1 MADVRVP
8 AGTLKWLGD
17 SLLCDGE
24 PAIFQ
29 FMRRDGRIDTMPLRE
44 CLAVADRI
52 DSYGLSRIVS
62 ALEYGL
68 QHNMLDNEDCDAWA
82 TERTCVLSL
91 STAEWGE

>member
-1 MADVRVP
+1 MVDVRVQ
-8 AGTLKWLGD
+8 ASTLKWLGD

-29 FMRRDGRIDTMPLRE
+29 LMRCDGRIDTMPLRE

-52 DSYGLSRIVS
+52 DPYGRSRIVS

-68 QHNMLDNEDCDAWA
+68 QHNMLAIADRDAWV
-82 TERTCVLSL
+82 TGRTRVLSL
-91 STAEWGE
+91 STAERGE

>member
-1 MADVRVP
+1 MADVLAP
-8 AGTLKWLGD
+8 SSTLKWLGD

-29 FMRRDGRIDTMPLRE
+29 LMQRDGRIDTMPLRE

-68 QHNMLDNEDCDAWA
+68 QRNMLAYEDRDAWMA
-82 TERTCVLSL
+82 ERTRVLSL
-91 STAEWGE
+91 STAERGE

>member
-29 FMRRDGRIDTMPLRE
+29 LMRCDGRIDTMPLRE

-52 DSYGLSRIVS
+52 DPYGRSRIVS

-68 QHNMLDNEDCDAWA
+68 QHNMLAIVDRDAWV
-82 TERTCVLSL
+82 TGRTRVLSL
-91 STAEWGE
+91 STAERGE

>member
-1 MADVRVP
+1 MTDVRVP

-29 FMRRDGRIDTMPLRE
+29 LVRCDGRIDTMPLRE
-44 CLAVADRI
+44 CLSVADRI

-62 ALEYGL
+62 ALDYGL
-68 QHNMLDNEDCDAWA
+68 QHNMLANDDRDAWV
-82 TERTCVLSL
+82 TGRTRVLSL
-91 STAEWGE
+91 STAERGE

>member
-1 MADVRVP
+1 MADVRVQ
-8 AGTLKWLGD
+8 ASTLKWLGD

-29 FMRRDGRIDTMPLRE
+29 LMRCDGRIDTIPLRE

-52 DSYGLSRIVS
+52 DPYGRSRIVS

-68 QHNMLDNEDCDAWA
+68 QHNMLAIADRDAWV
-82 TERTCVLSL
+82 TGRTRVLSL
-91 STAEWGE
+91 STAERGE

>member
-8 AGTLKWLGD
+8 ASTLKWLGD

-29 FMRRDGRIDTMPLRE
+29 LMHNDGRIETMTLRE
-44 CLAVADRI
+44 CLAIAHQI
-52 DSYGLSRIVS
+52 DPYGRSRIVS

-68 QHNMLDNEDCDAWA
+68 PHNMLANEDRYAWA
-82 TERTCVLSL
+82 TERTRVLSL
-91 STAEWGE
+91 STAQRGE